1 MSLKAQI
8 MTDSIGNIT
17 IHMRGGLDYENTV
30 PLRDELEE
38 MIRENPARQITLD
51 MQGLDFVG
59 SSGIGH
65 FVETLKILN
74 AKKGQIKLANVRS
87 EFMKVFKLY
96 DGDAMQAMLV
106 KFDEDD
112 TEELSQ
118 KFANRRKTFQN

>member
-30 PLRDELEE
+30 PLRLELEQ

-51 MQGLDFVG
+51 MQALDFVG

-74 AKKGQIKLANVRS
+74 QKKGQIKLANVRS
-87 EFMKVFKLY
+87 EFLKVFKLY
-96 DGDAMQAMLV
+96 DGDAMQAMIV

-112 TEELSQ
+112 TEDLSQ
-118 KFANRRKTFQN
+118 KFAGRRKTFQN

>member
-1 MSLKAQI
+1 MPLKAQI

-30 PLRDELEE
+30 PLRLQLEQ
-38 MIRENPARQITLD
+38 MIEQNPARQITLD

-74 AKKGQIKLANVRS
+74 NKKGQIRLSNVRS
-87 EFMKVFKLY
+87 EFLRVFKLY
-96 DGDAMQAMLV
+96 NMDALEAMIQT
-106 KFDEDD
+106 FDDD
-112 TEELSQ
+112 ETEKISQ
-118 KFANRRKTFQN
+118 MFAGRKKTYEN